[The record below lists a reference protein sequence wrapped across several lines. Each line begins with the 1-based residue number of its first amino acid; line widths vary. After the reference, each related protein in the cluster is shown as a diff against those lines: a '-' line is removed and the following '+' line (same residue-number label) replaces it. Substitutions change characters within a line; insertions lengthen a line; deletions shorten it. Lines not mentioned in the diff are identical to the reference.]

1 MTNKPPTHLTHPS
14 IGWGLNKFRKF
25 GMDPNLIDN
34 FEVEDYLSRIPSDPE
49 LELLK
54 EPGTPP
60 LLPLVRT
67 SHPKPNHAECNCKV
81 VPEYIYLVTSQFTEL
96 FYIFS
101 TIAHIQ
107 SGDTFVCCCNEYGLK
122 SCISM
127 ALLLVADI

>member
-1 MTNKPPTHLTHPS
+1 MTIKQTPTHLTHPS

-60 LLPLVRT
+60 LFPLLG
-67 SHPKPNHAECNCKV
+67 
-81 VPEYIYLVTSQFTEL
+81 LVTPSLTTL
-96 FYIFS
+96 FV
-101 TIAHIQ
+101 T
-107 SGDTFVCCCNEYGLK
+107 VK
-122 SCISM
+122 
-127 ALLLVADI
+127 